1 MPTTSST
8 LGDTRDAFMARVRE
22 ALEHDATAAPAEPPP
37 AVDESLVR
45 LASSAENLV
54 DRFEAGA
61 TAVGMKVYRCEQAA
75 LSLKLGSVLDLIG
88 VTTAAAGI
96 GTLGRL
102 FDLDATLAAHHVERV
117 DWQDV
122 PDGANPFEPLY
133 DVGVGITDVA
143 AALAETGTLVAHSG
157 RGRSRGLS
165 LVPPFHI
172 ALVRKSDILPDMI
185 DYWDRLQGIPG
196 PELPS
201 SQSFITGPS
210 KTADI
215 EGQLITG
222 VHGPGAV
229 HILLI
234 TDA

>member
-1 MPTTSST
+1 MNST
-8 LGDTRDAFMARVRE
+8 PLGDTRDAFMARVHK
-22 ALEHDATAAPAEPPP
+22 ALEHDRTTAPTEPPP
-37 AVDESLVR
+37 AVDETLVR
-45 LASSAENLV
+45 LASSTDNLP

-61 TAVGMKVYRCEQAA
+61 TAVGMKVYRCEKSAV
-75 LSLKLGSVLDLIG
+75 SLKLGAVLDLIG
-88 VTTAAAGI
+88 VKSAAVGL
-96 GTLGRL
+96 GTLDTM
-102 FDLDATLAAHHVERV
+102 FDVEATLAAHHVEIV
-117 DWQDV
+117 DWRNV
-122 PDGANPFEPLY
+122 PEGANPFEPQY
-133 DVGVGITDVA
+133 DIGVGITDVA
-143 AALAETGTLVAHSG
+143 AALAETGTLIVQSG
-157 RGRSRGLS
+157 RDRSRGLS

-172 ALVRKSDILPDMI
+172 ALVRRSDLLPDMI
-185 DYWDRLQGIPG
+185 DYWQRLAGIPG

-222 VHGPGAV
+222 VHGPGEV